1 MATGLWQRHRA
12 AWCGLGVWTGMALS
26 GEVLAEEVRPH
37 VQLGEIHIGDQY
49 TASADTQYRA
59 GSSSTADKMETPY
72 LQQSQTVDTVTAQE
86 LKDQTPQTLE
96 DVIKFMPGV
105 VVNNNFGGTQDA
117 LMKRG
122 FGGTDDGGVLRDGIR
137 TSTGRNFQRVT
148 TERVELLKGP
158 ASLLYGMQEPGG
170 VINVISKKPTYQWQ
184 STLGGTLSD
193 QGGGDGFF
201 DVSGPLG
208 DSGFAFRLIGQ
219 HKDEDYWR
227 NFGANKN
234 KLIAPSLSFEGED
247 LSFLAS
253 YEYSDYSN
261 TLDRGAVLFNGH
273 HVGSRDDRVDEKWAR
288 AQGQRQYFSTVTEY
302 RFTPDSS
309 LRLSTGWNF
318 DHYNDYQADPNAYN
332 GQTSELRRRFRRNVG
347 ANKENAY
354 VALDWIN
361 KTQLFGLHH
370 EWLLGADYESTRDAY
385 GDFIDGPV
393 QGGFFPDRPVYG
405 LLQPTGPINNG
416 NSDGYTRIKGQSF
429 YLKDNIHL
437 TDKWIVS
444 PGLRFQQFSIKT
456 GSGRPFAVGT
466 DEDEGKA
473 LPFLGVVYQVRDDF
487 SLYGNYSQS
496 FRPNELEPGDT
507 FSGSYKPETG
517 RQYELGAKYDSG
529 DWTSSLAI
537 YDIRKKNVQQVA
549 GVDDA
554 GDTIQRLAGE
564 VGSRGL
570 EWSLNGQLN
579 DDWSVIANYAYTDAK
594 IRKDTP
600 QTEGNR
606 VYNVARHV
614 AGTYLTY
621 QWPSKVLSGDLRL
634 GAGARY
640 VGKRAGDL
648 ANSFEL
654 DDYTTVDAF
663 VSWKTSHLL
672 GKETSVQLNATNLT
686 DQGYFV
692 SSGGNPRRVSWGE
705 GRTVR
710 LSTEVSF

>member
-1 MATGLWQRHRA
+1 MAVAGWKKQRVV
-12 AWCGLGVWTGMALS
+12 WCRLGVWTGIAMTGDVVFAQ
-26 GEVLAEEVRPH
+26 EAAPIH
-37 VQLGEIHIGDQY
+37 LGEIQIDEQY
-49 TASADTQYRA
+49 QAAADTEYRA

-105 VVNNNFGGTQDA
+105 VVTNNFGGTQDA

-122 FGGTDDGGVLRDGIR
+122 FGNTDDGGVLRDGIR
-137 TSTGRNFQRVT
+137 TPVGRNFQRVT

-170 VINVISKKPTYQWQ
+170 VINIISKKPTYEWR
-184 STLGGTLSD
+184 SALGGTLSD
-193 QGGGDGFF
+193 QGGGDEFF

-234 KLIAPSLSFEGED
+234 KLIAPSLSYEGEN

-261 TLDRGAVLFNGH
+261 TLDRGAVLSNGH
-273 HVGSRDDRVDEKWAR
+273 HVGSRDDRFDEKWTR
-288 AQGQRQYFSTVTEY
+288 AQGQRQYLSTTTEY
-302 RFTPDSS
+302 RFSPDSS
-309 LRLSTGWNF
+309 LRLSSGWNY
-318 DHYNDYQADPNAYN
+318 DQYNDYQADPNAYN
-332 GQTSELRRRFRRNVG
+332 AQTGELRRRFRRNVG
-347 ANKENAY
+347 AHKENAY
-354 VALDWIN
+354 LALDWISR
-361 KTQLFGLHH
+361 QQ
-370 EWLLGADYESTRDAY
+370 LLGMEHELLVGSDYESNRDAY

-393 QGGFFPDRPVYG
+393 QGGFFPERPVYG
-405 LLQPTGPINNG
+405 LLQPTGPVNLN
-416 NSDGYTRIKGQSF
+416 NSDGYTRIKGQSVYF
-429 YLKDNIHL
+429 KDNIHL
-437 TDKWIVS
+437 TDQWILA
-444 PGLRFQQFSIKT
+444 PGVRYQEFSIKS
-456 GSGRPFAVGT
+456 GSRRPFVLGT

-473 LPFLGVVYQVRDDF
+473 LPFLGVVYQMRDDF

-496 FRPNELEPGDT
+496 FRPNEVDPGNT
-507 FSGSYKPETG
+507 FTGSYKPETG
-517 RQYELGAKYDSG
+517 RQYEVGAKYDNG
-529 DWTSSLAI
+529 DWISSLAL

-549 GVDDA
+549 GVDDD
-554 GDTIQRLAGE
+554 GNTVQRLAGE

-570 EWSLNGQLN
+570 EWSLNGRLN
-579 DDWSVIANYAYTDAK
+579 EQWSVIANYAYTDAK
-594 IRKDTP
+594 IRKDTE

-606 VYNVARHV
+606 VFNVARHV
-614 AGTYLTY
+614 GGAYLTY
-621 QWPSKVLSGDLRL
+621 QWPMHVLQGDLRM

-663 VSWKTSHLL
+663 VSWKTGHLL
-672 GKETSVQLNATNLT
+672 GKETSLQLNAANLT

-705 GRTVR
+705 GRTLR
-710 LSTEVSF
+710 LSGEVSF